1 MRSVVCGDGKAAA
14 FWGGGVGHLKLVG
27 VLCACG
33 EWVVSGCIGRTGWV
47 LAEGVNVSLEVQVL
61 LLLLLLLLLWLA

>member
-1 MRSVVCGDGKAAA
+1 
-14 FWGGGVGHLKLVG
+14 VGHLKLVG